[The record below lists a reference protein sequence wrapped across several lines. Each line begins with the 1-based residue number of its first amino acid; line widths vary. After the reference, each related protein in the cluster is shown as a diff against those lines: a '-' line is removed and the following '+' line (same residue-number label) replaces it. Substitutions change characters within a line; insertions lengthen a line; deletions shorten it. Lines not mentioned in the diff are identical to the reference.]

1 MSLTLKLSLLV
12 FTGIFLTACSTV
24 SVTTDYDHSVAFG
37 KYHTYALMPLAQEVP
52 LSPSSE
58 SALRESLLAGLAKR
72 GIREVEQEPDL
83 HIVRHVSTQ
92 EKLAVYQSPG
102 WAYGGLPYRYGR
114 YGAWAGAPMGYSD
127 VSQYTEGTLVLD
139 FVDAKT
145 QKLVF
150 RGVGT
155 GTVGNPQSN
164 AERIREAVGKI
175 LEALP
180 VPAQP

>member
-1 MSLTLKLSLLV
+1 MSLLKRCLPL
-12 FTGIFLTACSTV
+12 FTAMLLTACSTV
-24 SVTTDYDHSVAFG
+24 TVTTDYDRSVAFG
-37 KYHTYALMPLAQEVP
+37 KYHSYALMPLAQEVP

-58 SALRESLLAGLAKR
+58 TALRESLRAGLAKR
-72 GIREVEQEPDL
+72 GIREMEQGPDL
-83 HIVRHVSTQ
+83 HIVRHVSSQ
-92 EKLAVYQSPG
+92 EKLSIYQSPG

-114 YGAWAGAPMGYSD
+114 YGAWAGAPVGYSD

-155 GTVGNPQSN
+155 GTVGSPQSN

-175 LEALP
+175 VEGFPGPA
-180 VPAQP
+180 VP